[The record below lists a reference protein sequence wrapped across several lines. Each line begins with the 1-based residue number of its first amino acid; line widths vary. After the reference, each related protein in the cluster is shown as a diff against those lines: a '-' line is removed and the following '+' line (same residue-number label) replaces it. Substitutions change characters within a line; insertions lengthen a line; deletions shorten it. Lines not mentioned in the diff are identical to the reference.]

1 MPHGAV
7 LCEQRKPSG
16 VINVL
21 ALLVALPAGGGCSLH
36 PLPMVP
42 RSSYRIPP
50 QGHHG
55 LGSSPRPPTSTL
67 LWLLPRLQAPSCPHQ
82 PVGHGDAL
90 TRQEGGGCWH
100 QQIKLGKHIQPSRR
114 PARRS
119 SLGAVRHRF
128 CAPQLRLSACLM
140 PPVTLP
146 AAARAPSEAGDEGAD
161 ALPLCGDYISSRLLS
176 SERCSQ
182 SRHVTQSR
190 AIASDSFV
198 LKNNGHDG
206 AVKPDF

>member
-1 MPHGAV
+1 MPRGAA
-7 LCEQRKPSG
+7 LCEQRKASG

-21 ALLVALPAGGGCSLH
+21 ALQLALPAGGGCSLH
-36 PLPMVP
+36 PLPTVP
-42 RSSYRIPP
+42 QSSYRIPK

-55 LGSSPRPPTSTL
+55 LGPSPRPPTSTL

-146 AAARAPSEAGDEGAD
+146 AAARAPSEAGTRVRM
-161 ALPLCGDYISSRLLS
+161 LCPSAGI
-176 SERCSQ
+176 
-182 SRHVTQSR
+182 T
-190 AIASDSFV
+190 
-198 LKNNGHDG
+198 
-206 AVKPDF
+206 